1 MAKTLKQTLIDMLK
15 IYPYRYNERDVNYDG
30 STAKSDFDEI
40 EAMINNASNITIDYD
55 VGYILKETTYYNVD
69 DTIYNTVIDYFT
81 GSGSASRFGCAFGV
95 FCKKPNFV
103 VWDKGDWEHSD
114 VTEPGYPKTS
124 RVQYHF
130 ISVQTTPPTALH
142 VKIPMIPFKTAFPDK
157 TKLNNLYWHQTYM
170 PTATAQALWDSD
182 GDNLLVPYKFFNPAI
197 TNTQNSF
204 FVGTMISNESNGNN
218 FYSRT
223 VTPSGDTRI
232 MCPRLYAIISLDGEA
247 HFMIPISGNSYYN
260 NCFSTPG
267 NGDLGVNPFWNFQFE
282 IGYPVHVEWKSSQQ
296 GTPYIRYSLGSY
308 LGSGRETE
316 GPLFLG
322 YIYNNTVID
331 GKYNS
336 LAITYNGRSYSTQYV
351 DTQRRFMVY
360 KDDLE
365 GYLNMLFGNKW
376 SYMKEDSPSPI
387 ISAHSPKL
395 TSLDLNGLDFTPTF
409 SSNNYGPYTSANT
422 NSPTL
427 TINVV
432 GNEDVSYTTIGLNGQ
447 VFTDTTTINLNMGSN
462 TITVYAYYDAS
473 TYVSYT
479 IIVNRIETEQTEPGQ
494 ADNPTHN
501 EGGSGELVRDTITLP
516 NNVFTNLGLGT
527 HTYALDWVQ
536 IRHVLDSFNNPNI
549 FQTLTNLDFNQL
561 ISCIMWPFVLPTTHA
576 TGWNGVNIGKSSI
589 MFTDLGELHDTC
601 LEYDGNDTIALDF
614 GTITIEEYFG
624 GFLDYNPYTSLM
636 LYLPYCGIQ
645 NISANDVVGHTVNLK
660 LFCDASTGS
669 GLYLLGIQYTDANGQ
684 IRYAWKYK
692 WPCQVGQPI
701 PITSE
706 NMAQIQ
712 KAILQNVG
720 QAAVG
725 IATGNPFTVISGS
738 IGILEGT
745 ASTQSS
751 TLGGQG
757 DSNDRNGP
765 QTPYFLISRPDTRVP
780 SDYNKNYGRPSLKTK
795 RLGDLRG
802 FTTVP
807 NPIINTNATVEEKNR
822 IISLLKDGIYIK

>member
-15 IYPYRYNERDVNYDG
+15 LCPDRYNERDVEYDG
-30 STAKSDFDEI
+30 STAKSNFDEI

-55 VGYILKETTYYNVD
+55 VGYIMKETINYNINDEVYS
-69 DTIYNTVIDYFT
+69 TEIDYFT
-81 GSGSASRFGCAFGV
+81 GLGSTSLFGCAKGV

-103 VWDKGDWEHSD
+103 VFDKGDW
-114 VTEPGYPKTS
+114 VYTNLTNPNYPYTQK
-124 RVQYHF
+124 VQYHF

-142 VKIPMIPFKTAFPDK
+142 VKIPMVPFKTVFPDK
-157 TKLNNLYWHQTYM
+157 SLLSNLYWHQTNM
-170 PTATAQALWDSD
+170 PTATAQAFWDSD
-182 GDNLLVPYKFFNPAI
+182 GDNLLVPYRFFNPS
-197 TNTQNSF
+197 NTDNKNSF
-204 FVGTMISNESNGNN
+204 FVGTMLSTYPNISS
-218 FYSRT
+218 FYNKT
-223 VTPSGDTRI
+223 VVPSGDTRV

-260 NCFSTPG
+260 NVFPTPG
-267 NGDLGVNPFWNFQFE
+267 DGNLGVNPFYHFIYEF
-282 IGYPVHVEWKSSQQ
+282 GYPQHVEAKPQKL
-296 GTPYIRYSLGSY
+296 PVYIRYNLGSY
-308 LGSGRETE
+308 LLGSGRETE

-331 GKYNS
+331 GQYNS
-336 LAITYNGRSYSTQYV
+336 LGGTYENKDLSY
-351 DTQRRFMVY
+351 RKRFMVY
-360 KDDLE
+360 KDELE

-376 SYMKEDSPSPI
+376 SYMGEVSPSPI

-479 IIVNRIETEQTEPGQ
+479 IIVNRIETQQTEPGQ

-576 TGWNGVNIGKSSI
+576 KGWNGVKIGKSSI
-589 MFTDLGELHDTC
+589 MFNDLGELHDTC

-669 GLYLLGIQYTDANGQ
+669 GLYMLGIQYTDTNGQ

-712 KAILQNVG
+712 KSILQNVG

-757 DSNDRNGP
+757 DSNERNGP